1 MKTVNEKK
9 AACGYTPKLIP
20 GTCGNCAHFSLDR
33 VLTPWMLESNEKRAM
48 QSPQWRS
55 GEYTAEKH
63 GVEKNLR
70 CTKHGFAVKKM
81 GACNDWQKAE
91 GGVK

>member
-9 AACGYTPKLIP
+9 AACGYTQKVIP
-20 GTCGNCAHFSLDR
+20 SVCGNCAHFASDR
-33 VLTPWMLESNEKRAM
+33 VLPDWMKHANSR
-48 QSPQWRS
+48 RHVH
-55 GEYTAEKH
+55 YTIERD
-63 GVEKNLR
+63 GVEKALR
-70 CTKHGFAVKKM
+70 CARHGFAVKKM